1 MEALYLVMTRD
12 DAGTILTVGVNGEV
26 FSVQR
31 KYPVH
36 ATQVVALVAWIAAT
50 AFLGKDHAF
59 SIVDLM
65 DAAEAL
71 V

>member
-12 DAGTILTVGVNGEV
+12 EFSTILTVGINQEV
-26 FSVQR
+26 FTVER

-36 ATQVVALVAWIAAT
+36 ATQVVALVAWIMAT
-50 AFLGKDHAF
+50 AFLGHDHAF
-59 SIVDLM
+59 SIVDLA